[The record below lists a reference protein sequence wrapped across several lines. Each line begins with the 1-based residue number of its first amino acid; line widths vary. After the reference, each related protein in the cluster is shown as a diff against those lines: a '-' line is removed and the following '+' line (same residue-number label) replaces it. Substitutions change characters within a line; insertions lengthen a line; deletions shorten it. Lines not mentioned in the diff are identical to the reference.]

1 MTKNLLHT
9 NSRALTWWVLC
20 FLIMIAI
27 PSRGQST
34 DSLTLIIAKDS
45 GVVKPATLKDSVSI
59 DSMTSGSAY
68 QDIMLTKG
76 LELKND
82 STILR
87 NKPDSLLSLPHD
99 SLIIDNFKPDPS
111 TAAWRAVIFPG
122 LGQIYNRKYWKLPL
136 FYGGFMAL
144 TYAISW
150 NNKYYKD
157 YSVAYRDIMDDN
169 PATRSYINFLPP
181 GKKESEYDA
190 AWLKSTFKRK
200 NDYFRRSRDLSV
212 IGMVGIYLLSVLD
225 AYVDAQLY
233 DFDISPDLSLRV
245 EPTMQRVSQYD
256 NMIGFRCSFTY

>member
-1 MTKNLLHT
+1 MTRILLHT
-9 NSRALTWWVLC
+9 NCQGIFWWMLC
-20 FLIMIAI
+20 FLIMIVI
-27 PSRGQST
+27 PSRGQSM
-34 DSLTLIIAKDS
+34 DSLSQIMQKDS
-45 GVVKPATLKDSVSI
+45 NSVVPILKDSVYM
-59 DSMTSGSAY
+59 DSVSSGSFY
-68 QDIMLTKG
+68 QEIMSTKG
-76 LELKND
+76 IGIKND
-82 STILR
+82 STILK

-99 SLIIDNFKPDPS
+99 SLFIDNFKPDPS

-157 YSVAYRDIMDDN
+157 YSIAYRDIMDDN

-181 GKKESEYDA
+181 GKNESNYDA

-245 EPTMQRVSQYD
+245 EPTIQATSRYE

>member
-1 MTKNLLHT
+1 MNKIILHT
-9 NSRALTWWVLC
+9 NSRGLAKWILC
-20 FLIMIAI
+20 CLILIAI

-34 DSLTLIIAKDS
+34 DSLSLILPKDS
-45 GVVKPATLKDSVSI
+45 GAVAPVTQKDSASVDTKASN
-59 DSMTSGSAY
+59 SSYGG
-68 QDIMLTKG
+68 IMLSN
-76 LELKND
+76 ELRQKND
-82 STILR
+82 STIL
-87 NKPDSLLSLPHD
+87 KYKTDSLLSLQTD
-99 SLIIDNFKPDPS
+99 SLLFDNFKPDPS

-157 YSVAYRDIMDDN
+157 YSIAYRDLMDDN
-169 PATRSYINFLPP
+169 PATKSYINFLPP
-181 GKKESEYDA
+181 GKKETDYDA
-190 AWLKSTFKRK
+190 SWLKSTFKRK

-212 IGMVGIYLLSVLD
+212 IGMVGVYLLSVLD

>member
-1 MTKNLLHT
+1 MTRILLHT
-9 NSRALTWWVLC
+9 NSRGISWWLPC
-20 FLIMIAI
+20 FLIMIAVS
-27 PSRGQST
+27 SRGQSV
-34 DSLTLIIAKDS
+34 DSLRQITPKDS
-45 GVVKPATLKDSVSI
+45 SSIVPNLKDSASI
-59 DSMTSGSAY
+59 DSITSGSVY
-68 QDIMLTKG
+68 QDIMLTK
-76 LELKND
+76 ELGIKND
-82 STILR
+82 STILKY
-87 NKPDSLLSLPHD
+87 KPDSLLSLPND
-99 SLIIDNFKPDPS
+99 SLFIDNFKPDPS
-111 TAAWRAVIFPG
+111 AAAWRSVIFPG
-122 LGQIYNRKYWKLPL
+122 LGQMYNRKYWKLPL
-136 FYGGFMAL
+136 FYAGFMAL

-181 GKKESEYDA
+181 GKDESDYDA

-233 DFDISPDLSLRV
+233 DFDISPDLSIRV
-245 EPTMQRVSQYD
+245 EPTIQQVSGYE

>member
-1 MTKNLLHT
+1 MNKILLHT
-9 NSRALTWWVLC
+9 NCRWLAKWILC
-20 FLIMIAI
+20 CLIMIAT
-27 PSRGQST
+27 PSHGQST
-34 DSLTLIIAKDS
+34 DSLKLITPKDS
-45 GVVKPATLKDSVSI
+45 GAVTPVTLKDSASVDTMAS
-59 DSMTSGSAY
+59 SSAY
-68 QDIMLTKG
+68 DGIMLTK
-76 LELKND
+76 ELRKKND
-82 STILR
+82 STIL
-87 NKPDSLLSLPHD
+87 KYQTDSLLSLQNG
-99 SLIIDNFKPDPS
+99 SLFSDNFKPDPS

-157 YSVAYRDIMDDN
+157 YSIAYRDIMDDN

-181 GKKESEYDA
+181 GKKESDYDA

-212 IGMVGIYLLSVLD
+212 IGMVGVYLLSVLD

-233 DFDISPDLSLRV
+233 DFDISPDLSIRV